1 PSSSSPAPARTAG
14 RTGRVRRRAGR
25 AEVLGSGVAPGTV
38 GATAAWASPGRR
50 PPGRRRPRAGGAAA
64 AAGGPAR
71 GRRPPARR
79 GPRAWEVVVMSVVT
93 EHLEQR
99 GAAFDVLPHRQAYSS
114 IAQGRAL

>member
-50 PPGRRRPRAGGAAA
+50 PPGRPRPRARGG
-64 AAGGPAR
+64 G
-71 GRRPPARR
+71 
-79 GPRAWEVVVMSVVT
+79 VMSVVT

-114 IAQGRAL
+114 IDEARALGVDADEGLKTLAGPPGPSY